1 MFLRFTIFKWDCK
14 CKSFIAQNMPQ
25 YSFSLTHIFP
35 NKDRIC
41 DSALMREYTRQKKS
55 GLWHMLGSS
64 VVILTLPLVTLRQA
78 NVMILLMESNV
89 KAYNVTLSPIMFM
102 FIFPFFIIYSF
113 CISSPYLTHK
123 KMLLK
128 WFYIASQFLHCCS
141 DHPIIYHNTTILLT

>member
-25 YSFSLTHIFP
+25 YSFSLTRIFP
-35 NKDRIC
+35 NKDKIC

-64 VVILTLPLVTLRQA
+64 VAILTLPLATLRQA

-113 CISSPYLTHK
+113 CLSSPYLTHK

-128 WFYIASQFLHCCS
+128 WFYIMSQFLHCCS